1 MLVTKIT
8 RNNQITLPAEIRK
21 ALNVKE
27 GDYLEIV
34 IEDGKVIIRK
44 LKRERKRIKL
54 GKKLPSEEIDEI
66 IIKGM
71 KECVVIEV
79 SKKS

>member
-1 MLVTKIT
+1 MPITKIT

-34 IEDGKVIIRK
+34 IENGKAIIRK
-44 LKRERKRIKL
+44 LERERKRIKL
-54 GKKLPSEEIDEI
+54 GKKLTSEEIDEI
-66 IIKGM
+66 IVKGM
-71 KECVVIEV
+71 KECMR
-79 SKKS
+79 

>member
-1 MLVTKIT
+1 MPITKIT

-34 IEDGKVIIRK
+34 IENGKAIIRK
-44 LKRERKRIKL
+44 LERERKRIKL
-54 GKKLPSEEIDEI
+54 GKKLTSEEINEI
-66 IIKGM
+66 IVKGM
-71 KECVVIEV
+71 KECMR
-79 SKKS
+79 